1 MGTQHKNVSF
11 VAIFTALACIAV
23 YILTFTEFDA
33 LIEDGSSCSNTNRNL
48 RRSPAVVEDMKR
60 FNNTAIRTILR
71 TPGFRWFD
79 DALISP
85 QNNIYLE
92 KYKLHYCKIDKNMGS
107 TMQDA
112 GIYHFSIIRN
122 PLSRFISAFVDIC
135 VNRAPFDGQICFGCG
150 SNLGCF
156 VPQLHDF
163 LYKQSEHLPVQRWSL
178 DWHFFPQSWYCD
190 YDRHIDK
197 YHFIRYGR
205 NEQFWRQIVQVFRNS
220 SVEPHLVSVIEEKLK
235 TKTAAHATFTKS
247 DDYEKIVRDS
257 PILLEYLYKIYF
269 LDFSWFGYRI

>member
-33 LIEDGSSCSNTNRNL
+33 LIEDGGSCSNTNRNI

-107 TMQDA
+107 TMQ
-112 GIYHFSIIRN
+112 
-122 PLSRFISAFVDIC
+122 
-135 VNRAPFDGQICFGCG
+135 
-150 SNLGCF
+150 
-156 VPQLHDF
+156 
-163 LYKQSEHLPVQRWSL
+163 
-178 DWHFFPQSWYCD
+178 
-190 YDRHIDK
+190 
-197 YHFIRYGR
+197 
-205 NEQFWRQIVQVFRNS
+205 
-220 SVEPHLVSVIEEKLK
+220 VSVIL
-235 TKTAAHATFTKS
+235 A
-247 DDYEKIVRDS
+247 
-257 PILLEYLYKIYF
+257 
-269 LDFSWFGYRI
+269 